1 MMNST
6 NEERCRLSL
15 CISCTAVAAMFLSG
29 KVLAQAVE
37 RPDLS
42 IELIDPKVLRVCAD
56 PSNMPF
62 STDKGEGFENKL
74 AELVANKL
82 GKGLSYSWYPQ
93 ATGFV
98 RNTLAAHKCDL
109 IMGIPQG
116 DDIVQVTNPYYRTA
130 YALVFK
136 QGHGLEGV
144 DTLGDPRLKG
154 KRIGIVAGT
163 PPGNN
168 MAANGLMANAKPYP
182 LVIDTRVDSSAA
194 AMMHDLAAAE
204 IDVGILW
211 GPMAGYYARQAT
223 PAVTVVPLVKET
235 TGPRLAYRIA
245 MGVRYTDQEWKRQLN
260 RTIQDNQPAIDR
272 LLLSFGVPLLDDGD
286 RAITEDSIPK

>member
-56 PSNMPF
+56 PNNMPF

-98 RNTLAAHKCDL
+98 RNTLAAHKCDV
-109 IMGIPQG
+109 IMGVPQG
-116 DDIVQVTNPYYRTA
+116 DDLVQVTNPYYRTA

-144 DTLGDPRLKG
+144 DALGDPRLKG
-154 KRIGIVAGT
+154 KRIGVVAGT

-182 LVIDTRVDSSAA
+182 LVVDTRVDSSAA
-194 AMMHDLAAAE
+194 AMMHDLAAGD
-204 IDVGILW
+204 IDAGVLW
-211 GPMAGYYARQAT
+211 GPMAGYYARHAAS
-223 PAVTVVPLVKET
+223 AVTVVPLVKET
-235 TGPRLAYRIA
+235 VGPRLAYRIA
-245 MGVRYTDQEWKRQLN
+245 MGVRYADQEWKRQLN
-260 RTIQDNQPAIDR
+260 RTIQDNQPAISR
-272 LLLSFGVPLLDDGD
+272 LLLSFGVPLLDEDD
-286 RAITEDSIPK
+286 RLITEDSIPK

>member
-6 NEERCRLSL
+6 KEERCRLSL
-15 CISCTAVAAMFLSG
+15 CISCTAIAAVFLSG

-56 PSNMPF
+56 PNNMPF
-62 STDKGEGFENKL
+62 SSAKGEGFENKL
-74 AELVANKL
+74 AELLANKL

-136 QGHGLEGV
+136 RGHGLEGV

-154 KRIGIVAGT
+154 KRIGVVAGT